1 MKHHLVVK
9 TRLAIPEPPRIPDW
23 ITFITDKSYVV
34 TSVDHEVDRVLHD
47 ADQSFWVTHEYV
59 PVTEGYDQ
67 GRAPPR
73 AGTHLPAHL
82 AGRRGPA
89 PRRDRAAPGIPAF
102 GGGRSPLEV
111 TGVEI
116 PRESAR
122 AMAAGEV
129 TRGRGSLVGLD
140 FAQAVTRGR
149 EDVNVAVLDTG
160 ANQSHP
166 ELAGRIS
173 SEADFVDLKG
183 LNTSDFVGDFLGRDN
198 IANDELGHGT
208 HVCGIV
214 AGQGVAMDQGIAPRC
229 RLMPVRVLA
238 TLKQGDRLQV
248 AGIVDNINPAI
259 KWAVDQGADVINMS
273 LGIRHTGGGL
283 PHEDVIRY
291 ALAVGVTVVAAS
303 GNDGTSTKY
312 YPGALPGVVAVGA
325 VDDDGQVTTFTSYG
339 AAITVVAPGVNI
351 LSSYAQGRYATASGT
366 SQASPFVAGAIALLV
381 SAARDRGTRLRG
393 RGHSDRP
400 AGDLG
405 QARRPAAHSARRVR
419 THQHDRCG
427 QAAAHAAQL
436 IQPRG
441 TREMPCPAR
450 PIGSPRHR
458 A

>member
-9 TRLAIPEPPRIPDW
+9 TRRAILEPPRIPDW
-23 ITFITDKSYVV
+23 ITFITDKSHVV
-34 TSVDHEVDRVLHD
+34 TSVDPEVDRVLHG
-47 ADQSFWVTHEYV
+47 ADQSFWVTHQYV
-59 PVTEGYDQ
+59 PVTEGWTEVERHHGLERTYRLILQRGED
-67 GRAPPR
+67 R
-73 AGTHLPAHL
+73 LPDEIVLHL
-82 AGRRGPA
+82 ASLPSVEGVHR
-89 PRRDRAAPGIPAF
+89 
-102 GGGRSPLEV
+102 LEV
-111 TGVEI
+111 AGVEI

-122 AMAAGEV
+122 AMAAREP

-149 EDVNVAVLDTG
+149 EDVHVAVLDTG

-173 SEADFVDLKG
+173 AEADFVDLKG

-198 IANDELGHGT
+198 NAEDELGHGT

-214 AGQGVAMDQGIAPRC
+214 AGQGVAMDRGIAPQC

-238 TLKQGDRLQV
+238 TFKQGDRLQG

-291 ALAVGVTVVAAS
+291 ALAHGVTVVAAS

-339 AAITVVAPGVNI
+339 ADITVVAPGVNI
-351 LSSYAQGRYATASGT
+351 LSSYAEGRYATASGT

-381 SAARDRGTRLRG
+381 SSARDRGTRLGVEDIATVLRET
-393 RGHSDRP
+393 SDKP
-400 AGDLG
+400 D
-405 QARRPAAHSARRVR
+405 ARLR
-419 THQHDRCG
+419 T
-427 QAAAHAAQL
+427 AHAGYGLINMTDAVKQL
-436 IQPRG
+436 LTQLN
-441 TREMPCPAR
+441 
-450 PIGSPRHR
+450 
-458 A
+458 